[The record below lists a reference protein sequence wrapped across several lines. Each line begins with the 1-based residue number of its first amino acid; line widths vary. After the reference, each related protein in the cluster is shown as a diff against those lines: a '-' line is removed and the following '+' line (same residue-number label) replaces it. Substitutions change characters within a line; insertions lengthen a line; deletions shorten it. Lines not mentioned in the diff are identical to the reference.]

1 MKKHLLACWAVAALS
16 VTLPLA
22 ALAADAYPS
31 QPIRIIVPYAPG
43 GASDVLARLLASAPG
58 GGLGDRMIVENR
70 AGGASVAGTA
80 VVATAQPNGYT
91 LGVVDS
97 AFPIN
102 ATLLGPKLPYDTKKD
117 FRAVVLIATSP
128 IVLTVNKDVNAHSVA
143 DLVAMEKA
151 HPGRLNF
158 SSAGNGTA
166 LHLAGEQFNLA
177 TGSHLVHVPYR
188 GGAPSVMAVVAGET
202 QVNFSAP
209 STVLQQI
216 QSGRLRALAVSGSHR
231 MASLPD
237 VPTFAEAGVPQVDGQ
252 VAYGVV
258 APKGTPDA
266 IVDTLVKGFN
276 ARLASPA
283 VKQRIVDL
291 GFEAGGGSAAD
302 YASVI
307 DREIASART
316 VIEKAHITTDE

>member
-1 MKKHLLACWAVAALS
+1 MLACGAAAAVAAA
-16 VTLPLA
+16 LPPMA
-22 ALAADAYPS
+22 AAADAYPS
-31 QPIRIIVPYAPG
+31 QTIKLIVPYAPG
-43 GASDVLARLLASAPG
+43 GASDVLARLLASTPG
-58 GGLGDRMIVENR
+58 GGLGDRVIVENR
-70 AGGASVAGTA
+70 GGGASVPGTA
-80 VVATAQPNGYT
+80 AVASAPPNGYT

-102 ATLLGPKLPYDTKKD
+102 ATLIGSKLPYDTQKD
-117 FRAVVLIATSP
+117 FRAIILIATSP
-128 IVLTVNKDVNAHSVA
+128 IVLTVNKDVNVHSVA
-143 DLVAMEKA
+143 ELIAADKA

-166 LHLAGEQFNLA
+166 LHLAGEQFNLV

-216 QSGRLRALAVSGSHR
+216 KAGKLRALAVTGNHR
-231 MASLPD
+231 LASLPD
-237 VPTFAEAGVPQVDGQ
+237 VPTFAEAGVPQVNGL

-258 APKGTPDA
+258 APKGVPDA

-276 ARLASPA
+276 TRLDVPA
-283 VKQRIVDL
+283 VRQRIVDL
-291 GFEAGGGSAAD
+291 GFEAGGGAAAD
-302 YASVI
+302 YDKVI
-307 DREIASART
+307 VREIGNAKT
-316 VIEKAHITTDE
+316 IIQKAHITTDE